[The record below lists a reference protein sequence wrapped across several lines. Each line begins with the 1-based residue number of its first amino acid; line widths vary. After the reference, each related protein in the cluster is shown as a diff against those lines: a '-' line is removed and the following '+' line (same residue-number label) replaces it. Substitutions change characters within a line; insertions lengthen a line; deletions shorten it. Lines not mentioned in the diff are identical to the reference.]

1 MAVNLAD
8 NIMVQGTGSSVGKS
22 VLVAGIC
29 RLLKR
34 EGISAVPFKAQN
46 MALNS
51 FVTADGREMGR
62 AQVFQAEAAGL
73 DPDVRMN
80 PVLLKPSGEKGSQ
93 IIVRGKP
100 QENMKAGEYYEYKPQ
115 LKSVVN
121 EAYRELA
128 AKHDVVVIEGAGSP
142 AEINLQKND
151 IVNMGMAEMVNAPV
165 LLAGDIDRGGVFASL
180 YGTVE
185 LLPEKH
191 RKLVKALIIN
201 KFRGDKSL
209 LEPGLRQ
216 LEDMLDIPFMGVLP
230 YIELALDDEDS
241 LSERLSSSVDDSSG
255 LQIKVILLPHISNF
269 TDFNPL
275 EMYDGVSVE
284 YIKNPEE
291 VDSADVLIIPGSKN
305 TLEDRIWLRNR
316 GLDRAIK
323 QHASSEG
330 MLIGIC
336 GGFQM
341 LGRKLAD
348 PEGAESNLQEI
359 PGLDMLP
366 LETEMNPDKR
376 TVQSSGKWLYEDDGF
391 FAGMKGLELE
401 GYEIHM
407 GETELLYGD
416 HLRPLVPGEEC
427 DDEAAGLARADS
439 NIISLLNEDGSILG
453 TYWHG
458 IFENGEWTGKLLE
471 NLRRELGYEGVET
484 EGKNY
489 QELKEQE
496 YDKLADMLGENLDLN
511 LLRDIIGLSENIWR

>member
-73 DPDVRMN
+73 EPDVRMN

-115 LKSVVN
+115 LKSVVK

-128 AKHDVVVIEGAGSP
+128 AKHEVVVIEGAGSP
-142 AEINLQKND
+142 AEINLQEND

-180 YGTVE
+180 YGTVK

-216 LEDMLDIPFMGVLP
+216 LEDMLDLPFMGVLP

-316 GLDRAIK
+316 GLDRAIN

-330 MLIGIC
+330 LLIGIC

-359 PGLDMLP
+359 PGLDLLP
-366 LETEMNPDKR
+366 IETEMNPDKR
-376 TVQSSGKWLYEDDGF
+376 TVQSSGEWVYEDDGF

-407 GETELLYGD
+407 GETELLHGD
-416 HLRPLVPGEEC
+416 NIRPMVSVEER
-427 DDEAAGLARADS
+427 DDEAAGLARAAG
-439 NIISLLNEDGSILG
+439 IMSLLNEDGSILG

-458 IFENGEWTGKLLE
+458 IFESGEWTAKLLE
-471 NLRRELGYEGVET
+471 NLRRELGYEEIET